1 MIAAFRKSINYI
13 FRDGVNFSL
22 AMVPIL
28 IGLSLYIYLGKKA
41 YTDGLEWM
49 RGMVTSHVTAGSWGD
64 FLYYVLISILTIV
77 MFFLISWTFVLVVSI
92 LASPFNDLISARVER
107 AELGQKQLSFA
118 DASSNMFSKFFKT
131 ILNESKK
138 IFVIAIL
145 ALISMLFN
153 FIPILVPIS
162 IVLSALLLSIQ
173 FVDYSWSRHNLR
185 FGSCMQDLR
194 SNWMR
199 YIMSGLVVLI
209 FVSIP
214 VVNIFV
220 TPIASA
226 FYTILWVK
234 NHKV

>member
-1 MIAAFRKSINYI
+1 MIAAFRKSLNYI

-28 IGLSLYIYLGKKA
+28 LGLSLYIYLGKRA
-41 YTDGLEWM
+41 YSDGMEWM
-49 RGMVTSHVTAGSWGD
+49 RAMVTNHITAGSWGD
-64 FLYYVLISILTIV
+64 FLYYILISILTIV
-77 MFFLISWTFVLVVSI
+77 VFFLISWTFVLVVSI

-107 AELGQKQLSFA
+107 AELGQKQLSFS

-138 IFVIAIL
+138 ILVIAIL
-145 ALISMLFN
+145 AIISMLFN
-153 FIPILVPIS
+153 FIPVLVPIS
-162 IVLSALLLSIQ
+162 IVLSALLLAIQ

-185 FGSCMQDLR
+185 FASCLQDLR
-194 SNWMR
+194 SNWLR
-199 YIMSGLVVLI
+199 YIASGLVVLV

-214 VVNIFV
+214 VINIFV

>member
-1 MIAAFRKSINYI
+1 MIIALKKSLKYI

-28 IGLSLYIYLGKKA
+28 IGLSLYIYLGKRA

-49 RGMVTSHVTAGSWGD
+49 RGIVTNHVTAGSWGD
-64 FLYYVLISILTIV
+64 FLYYILISILTIV
-77 MFFLISWTFVLVVSI
+77 IFFLISWTFVLVVSI

-107 AELGQKQLSFA
+107 AELGQAQLSFS
-118 DASSNMFSKFFKT
+118 DATSNMFSKFFKT

-145 ALISMLFN
+145 AMMSMLFN

-162 IVLSALLLSIQ
+162 IVLSALLLAIQ

-185 FGSCMQDLR
+185 FGNCMSDLR
-194 SNWMR
+194 SNWLR
-199 YIMSGLVVLI
+199 YILSGLVVLV

-220 TPIASA
+220 TPVASA
-226 FYTILWVK
+226 FYTILWLERQ
-234 NHKV
+234 KV